1 MMLEK
6 PYSTFK
12 RINLEL
18 YHMPYTKVSSKWIND
33 QNVSIE
39 TIKPIEENI
48 GDNFLE
54 KGVGNDFLNLT
65 AKAKETKAKN
75 K

>member
-1 MMLEK
+1 M
-6 PYSTFK
+6 
-12 RINLEL
+12 NLDHCL
-18 YHMPYTKVSSKWIND
+18 TPYTKTNSKWIND